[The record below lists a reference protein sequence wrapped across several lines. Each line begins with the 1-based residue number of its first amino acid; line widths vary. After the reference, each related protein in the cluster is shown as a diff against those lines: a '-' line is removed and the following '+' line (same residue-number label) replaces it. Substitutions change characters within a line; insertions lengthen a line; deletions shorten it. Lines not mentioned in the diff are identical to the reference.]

1 MVPDGN
7 FLFIHLRRLISGIL
21 SIVLSLVILLQS
33 CAVGMLEAM
42 GADGSDSASAYS
54 SLCS

>member
-21 SIVLSLVILLQS
+21 SIVLSLVILLQA
-33 CAVGMLEAM
+33 CAVGMRKLWALT
-42 GADGSDSASAYS
+42 AVTAHPAYS